1 MAELYDITL
10 PVLLRYLDN
19 LDGLLGKVGMHLR
32 DSGVDEAALLDRTL
46 QEGMFPLKWQL
57 KIAIGFALRTVNPL
71 LPVPL
76 AEPDGPI
83 NTIEDMR
90 ALAREARSALSAIPR
105 EALVVPEDMRVSE
118 KAGQAAFERPAL
130 EFVTCYALPN
140 FFFHLTTAYAILRRA
155 GCPIGKGDFDG
166 FHHYQAGVDLVRAV
180 KTGAGTTQ

>member
-19 LDGLLGKVGMHLR
+19 LDGLLAKAGTHLR
-32 DSGVDEAALLDRTL
+32 DSGADEAALLDRAL
-46 QEGMFPLKWQL
+46 REGMFPLKWQL

-76 AEPDGPI
+76 ALPDGPLDS
-83 NTIEDMR
+83 IEDVR
-90 ALAREARSALSAIPR
+90 ILARRTRAALAAIPP
-105 EALVVPEDMRVSE
+105 EALADAEGLPVSE
-118 KAGQAAFERPAL
+118 KAGEAVFERPAL

-140 FFFHLTTAYAILRRA
+140 FFFHLAMAYAILREA

-166 FHHYQAGVDLVRAV
+166 FHRYGADVDLKRFAI
-180 KTGAGTTQ
+180 